1 MKKKLD
7 LEPGKKYRGYALLNE
22 YGEFEFSPEN
32 TGSRSGS
39 IKTIKE
45 TETYILSTSK
55 KKVMIHIRLERV
67 GGLKLVQKLLAT
79 VNEVITE
86 LRNYEI

>member
-1 MKKKLD
+1 MRKKLE

-22 YGEFEFSPEN
+22 YGEFDFTPEN

-45 TETYILSTSK
+45 TESYILSTSR

-67 GGLKLVQKLLAT
+67 SGLKLVQKLLTT

>member
-1 MKKKLD
+1 MKKRLD
-7 LEPGKKYRGYALLNE
+7 LEVGKKYRGYGVLNE
-22 YGEFEFSPEN
+22 YGEFEFLPEQ

-39 IKTIKE
+39 IKQVKE

-67 GGLKLVQKLLAT
+67 SGLKLVQKLLST
-79 VNEVITE
+79 VNEIISD
-86 LRNYEI
+86 LRSYEI